1 MDLEGQGGVY
11 EGQLRRQELLVRRL
25 EEQLE
30 EGASRETGL
39 AEQVE
44 AAQRKARDVAATLE
58 EVKRREK
65 AREHERRQAVAELAN
80 RVNGLEYQKEVL
92 SSERGEKLAGLESLR
107 QQVALVIEPLPDK
120 RKTSLNVVPQSL

>member
-1 MDLEGQGGVY
+1 
-11 EGQLRRQELLVRRL
+11 L

-30 EGASRETGL
+30 EGSNRETGL

-44 AAQRKARDVAATLE
+44 AAQRKAREVAATLE

-65 AREHERRQAVAELAN
+65 AREHERRQVVAELAN
-80 RVNGLEYQKEVL
+80 RVTGLEYQKEVL
-92 SSERGEKLAGLESLR
+92 SSERGEKLVGLESLR